1 MGPERRRWNV
11 FDQRGEERRAVREVG
26 VWSGRWRVTMVV
38 LEGGEGV
45 SAGVA
50 GGGAGGRV
58 KIEVLELRDR
68 RVWDPLGEVE
78 MLIKAG

>member
-1 MGPERRRWNV
+1 
-11 FDQRGEERRAVREVG
+11 
-26 VWSGRWRVTMVV
+26 MVV